1 LHVLN
6 GLSLQTTQLLQPP
19 PPRSPNTPGQ
29 TNSNPSAAH
38 GSPPSTAPSSS
49 SPQPSPS
56 SDQAIATALAQAK
69 AAKAR
74 LSEHKTRA
82 RADANRLAL
91 VLATAKRDKE
101 MLAARERYAHYARR
115 CEVYALNHVKRLY
128 HEEMFALFMEAR
140 EGKTPA
146 DSGASSMAATMIPG
160 GAASSRR
167 RTQFDSDIASI

>member
-1 LHVLN
+1 VLN
-6 GLSLQTTQLLQPP
+6 GLALQTTQLLQPP
-19 PPRSPNTPGQ
+19 PPRSPNTSGQ
-29 TNSNPSAAH
+29 TNTIPSAAH
-38 GSPPSTAPSSS
+38 GSPPSIAPSSSS

-101 MLAARERYAHYARR
+101 MLLARERYAHYARR

-146 DSGASSMAATMIPG
+146 DSGSSSMAATMIPG